1 MKTEDAMADFLDMY
15 PWTLPII
22 IFLGRVCDVPLSTIR
37 IIFVARGERKIA
49 PLIGFAEVFIWIVVI
64 SQVLARANNLLSYL
78 SYAGGFAAGTYIGL
92 VIEER
97 MALGFYKFS
106 VFTKHKGE
114 ELIKTLNRYTFG
126 ATLFNGQ
133 GAMNPVDVVETIVS
147 RKNKKSVENIIRD
160 FDPAAFVVVEE
171 IKSKSF
177 GIFTRHR
184 SLIPARMDK

>member
-1 MKTEDAMADFLDMY
+1 MGELLDMH
-15 PWTLPII
+15 PWALPII

-64 SQVLARANNLLSYL
+64 SQVLARANNLASYL
-78 SYAGGFAAGTYIGL
+78 SYAGGFAAGTYLGL
-92 VIEER
+92 FIEDR
-97 MALGFYKFS
+97 MALGFYKIS
-106 VFTKHKGE
+106 VFTKQKGE
-114 ELIKTLNRYTFG
+114 NLIKTLNRYTFG
-126 ATLFNGQ
+126 ATLFHAE
-133 GAMNPVDVVETIVS
+133 GAMNPIDVVETIVS

-177 GIFTRHR
+177 GIFTRHK